1 MSVALLAARFI
12 PNRNTVRLC
21 FLTGRMCRGRRECIA
36 EPRAASASLVVKGDR
51 DQELHSFNCLALAAY
66 RQPGGSG
73 LARLTRRDRFST
85 VTKLYKWVSVY
96 VRLP

>member
-1 MSVALLAARFI
+1 M
-12 PNRNTVRLC
+12 T
-21 FLTGRMCRGRRECIA
+21 
-36 EPRAASASLVVKGDR
+36 EPQTASAILVATNDR
-51 DQELHSFNCLALAAY
+51 DHRLHSLTYPPPAAY